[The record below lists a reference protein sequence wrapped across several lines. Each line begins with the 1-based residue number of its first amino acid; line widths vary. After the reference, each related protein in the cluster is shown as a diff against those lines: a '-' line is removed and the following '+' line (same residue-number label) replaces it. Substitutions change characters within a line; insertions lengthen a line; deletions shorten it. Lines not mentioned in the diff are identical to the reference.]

1 MVGGLLSVEGGEE
14 GVGEGFESGV
24 GGGSENSEADAFRHV
39 AEGGESKGR
48 DEETLE

>member
-1 MVGGLLSVEGGEE
+1 VCGDMVGGLLGVEG
-14 GVGEGFESGV
+14 GEGFESGV
-24 GGGSENSEADAFRHV
+24 GGGSENSEADAFCHV